1 MMMRAFMFGLLA
13 VTGFVAPALAYENFI
28 PLGTGYSTEVGE
40 LTELGTEEGEIRQR
54 ADEHETEIYFDGRE
68 AAESDS
74 RFRQFFSDAESTG
87 ADSQI
92 DY

>member
-1 MMMRAFMFGLLA
+1 MMRTFMFGLLA
-13 VTGFVAPALAYENFI
+13 VTGFMAPALAYENFI

-68 AAESDS
+68 AVESDS
-74 RFRQFFSDAESTG
+74 RLRQFFSDAESTG